1 MTFGL
6 DFVIGLLLGGAV
18 SLVLLVGIVRL
29 NAQHELQARTIRFL
43 ESGLMQSREVL
54 DMALNRLLR
63 IANSSFDAVLVID
76 SEKRITILNDLAEGV
91 FEIEHNVIGDTLIG
105 VTGSHQLDRLAEQAI
120 RSEEPQEDQI
130 ELNGRFY
137 KVRVSWIDA
146 RTVVLALQD
155 VTEVL
160 RLARA
165 RRDMVANIS
174 HELRTPISSIRL
186 MIDTLTQ
193 NYGKNPERDLNKL
206 AKIDRETESLQY
218 LVQELHDLSM
228 IETGKAIMRMIEI
241 PLNSVVQDALGRMSS
256 QLEQKGLRIVNE
268 LPPDVIVL
276 VDPDQTRR
284 VITNLLSNAIK
295 FTPSGGIIT
304 FSAAFTEPSQI
315 TIRVCDT
322 GVGIPPNERERIFER
337 FYQVDSAR
345 SGNAHGSGLGLAIA
359 KHIIG
364 AQGGKIWAEAAFPQG
379 ACIAFTLPLAK
390 EMKR

>member
-1 MTFGL
+1 MAIGL
-6 DFVIGLLLGGAV
+6 DFLIGLLVGGAV
-18 SLVLLVGIVRL
+18 SLVLLVGFLRL
-29 NAQHELQARTIRFL
+29 NSQHQMQARTIQFL
-43 ESGLMQSREVL
+43 EGGLVQSKEVL
-54 DMALNRLLR
+54 TMALNRLNRL
-63 IANSSFDAVLVID
+63 ANSSFDAVLVID
-76 SEKRITILNDLAEGV
+76 ADKRITILNDLAEGV
-91 FEIEHNVIGDTLIG
+91 FDIQHNVIGDSLIG
-105 VTGSHQLDRLAEQAI
+105 VTASHQLDRLAEQVI
-120 RSEEPQEDQI
+120 HTQEPQEDQI

-160 RLARA
+160 RLTRA

-193 NYGKNPERDLNKL
+193 SYGKNRERDLSKL

-241 PLNSVVQDALGRMSS
+241 PLNSVIQDALGRMSS
-256 QLEQKGLRIVNE
+256 QLEQKGLRIVNT
-268 LPPDVIVL
+268 LPPEVIVL

-284 VITNLLSNAIK
+284 VLTNLISNAVK
-295 FTPSGGIIT
+295 FTPSGGTIT
-304 FSAAFTEPSQI
+304 FSAAFDDPAQI
-315 TIRVCDT
+315 TIRVSDT
-322 GVGIPPNERERIFER
+322 GIGIPPSERERIFER

-345 SGNAHGSGLGLAIA
+345 SGNTHGSGLGLAIA

-364 AQGGKIWAEAAFPQG
+364 AQGGKIWAEAALPQG
-379 ACIAFTLPLAK
+379 TCIAFTLPLAN